1 MRRRAVTYELIPRRS
16 ARALLVL
23 LLVLKLAI
31 SVWNA
36 AVYPTREGYDHNH
49 HAWRAKS
56 AGLGV
61 AKMTYNPPLY
71 YLPVLPRLDKTTSA
85 NALMDQLRRMNV
97 GYLAVFYVAW
107 VFFIFPRML
116 PDPRAATIAGIILLA
131 FPGYQKCAA
140 MVHPDNLLM
149 ALSATSFAFWL
160 WMERQPKVP
169 LWSSLLL
176 GLLSGLT
183 GMTRPFSVVPV
194 LVTWALNLREAF
206 RNAGRRFFSASF
218 LGRAAAV
225 TLIVGVISS
234 SWYVYRY
241 ARTGHVMNAYV
252 DNYLKPFQPLK
263 KDYDFRKYYT
273 TFYYSKLLD
282 TPNRHSTGTFTGKE
296 KPSLH
301 PMANTFFTIF
311 YSETWGDHWLY
322 FSGPRYQDEKIW
334 PKRVLL
340 VVALP
345 LTLFLVLGFVVGV
358 GRSLVHAVRER
369 EWISPRTAT
378 VAMAV
383 GGFALYLYWQS
394 GPALLPG
401 KNSTIK
407 FLYVAFLIPYL
418 VAIALWFRPRV
429 RLYNALVALSLL
441 VYAAA
446 LPVSTYWP
454 TIKATSSEADETE
467 GG

>member
-1 MRRRAVTYELIPRRS
+1 MPYELIPRRS
-16 ARALLVL
+16 ARAFLVL

-36 AVYPTREGYDHNH
+36 AAFPTRGSYDHRH

-56 AGLGV
+56 AGLEMG
-61 AKMTYNPPLY
+61 KMAYNPPLY
-71 YLPVLPRLDKTTSA
+71 YLPVLPSVSPTAKVDD
-85 NALMDQLRRMNV
+85 LMAQLRCTNV

-116 PDPRAATIAGIILLA
+116 PDPRAATIAGIVLLSL
-131 FPGYQKCAA
+131 PGYQKSAA

-149 ALSATSFAFWL
+149 ALSAASFAFWL
-160 WMERQPKVP
+160 WMARQPKVP

-176 GLLSGLT
+176 GLLSGLA
-183 GMTRPFSVVPV
+183 GMTRPFAVVPV
-194 LVTWALNLREAF
+194 LVTWALNLWEAL

-225 TLIVGVISS
+225 TLLIGAMSS
-234 SWYVYRY
+234 GWYAYRY
-241 ARTGHVMNAYV
+241 ARTGHLMNAYNDSYV
-252 DNYLKPFQPLK
+252 APYQPLK
-263 KDYDFRKYYT
+263 KGFDFGEYYT
-273 TFYYSKLLD
+273 TFYYSKLLE
-282 TPNRHSTGTFTGKE
+282 TPNRKLTGKE
-296 KPSLH
+296 KPSH
-301 PMANTFFTIF
+301 NPMANTFFTIF

-322 FSGPRYQDEKIW
+322 FSGTRNPDGKLWEK
-334 PKRVLL
+334 RALL

-345 LTLFLVLGFVVGV
+345 LTLFLVIGFLVGV

-369 EWISPRTAT
+369 EWVSPRTAT

-383 GGFALYLYWQS
+383 GGIALYLYWQS
-394 GPALLPG
+394 GAGLLPG
-401 KNSTIK
+401 KNSSIK
-407 FLYVAFLIPYL
+407 FLYVAYAIPYL
-418 VAIALWFRPRV
+418 VAVALWFRPRV

-446 LPVSTYWP
+446 LPVSIYWP
-454 TIKATSSEADETE
+454 AAKAASREVDEAD